1 MLLLPLFVLA
11 AKTVDPRTLV
21 DASLAALQRSATLAD
36 VRSIRL
42 TGIQHE
48 FILGNAER
56 AEGPWRVQYIGFN
69 ELRDTRSGAN
79 RRTEKLISP
88 TGAPSAER
96 AFILVDSVSATRAGA
111 REIAASRAAY
121 EDLIDRIDASPER
134 ALMLAR
140 DSRATRVDGSVKHYG
155 NVYDVVSFP
164 WRNGRMKI
172 EINRD
177 THLPDAIEIVRTYPD
192 NFRWAPFGDV
202 RMRADYVDWN
212 IQSNGVYWPMQ
223 VKVSF
228 NGQPLRDVSYASV
241 AFDTL
246 TPAADSFAVSDSA
259 RVQFARN
266 SALNFSRFAFGARGQ
281 PTELVPNIVRVPDQ
295 WMMTMVKQPDGV
307 VIFEAH
313 ISPRYVSDVIAEANR
328 RWPGAPVKAFIM
340 TSDPWGHLGGFS
352 EVVRRGIP
360 IYASAGSMPFLAA
373 LPHSPGKSGK
383 FIPVSAKTTIG
394 KGDNRIDLYPV
405 GGPYAERMLMA
416 YFPQHKMLYGA
427 DLVFMRRGLD
437 GKPTGG
443 FLETEAVDLRAA
455 VVREKLDVESLFCVQ
470 NYGPFKWS
478 AFIKSP

>member
-1 MLLLPLFVLA
+1 MLAFSLVAFALS
-11 AKTVDPRTLV
+11 TVDPRTLV
-21 DASLAALQRSATLAD
+21 DASLAAMQRTTSLAD
-36 VRSIRL
+36 VRTIRL
-42 TGIQHE
+42 TGMQHE

-56 AEGPWRVQYIGFN
+56 AEGPWRVQYVGFS

-79 RRTEKLISP
+79 RRTDRFINPS
-88 TGAPSAER
+88 GAPGAER
-96 AFILVDSVSATRAGA
+96 VTIVSDSVSAQRAGP
-111 REIAASRAAY
+111 REAGMSKGAY
-121 EDLIDRIDASPER
+121 EDVIDRIDASPER
-134 ALMLAR
+134 ALLLAR
-140 DSRATRVDGSVKHYG
+140 ESKALRVDGSVKHYG

-177 THLPDAIEIVRTYPD
+177 THLPDAVEIVRTYPD

-202 RMRADYVDWN
+202 HMRTDYVDWN
-212 IQSNGVYWPMQ
+212 VQSNGVYWPMQ
-223 VKVSF
+223 AKVSF
-228 NGQPLRDVSYASV
+228 NGQPLRDVTFATV

-246 TPAADSFAVSDSA
+246 TPAADSFAVSDSSRA
-259 RVQFARN
+259 QFARN
-266 SALNFSRFAFGARGQ
+266 SALNFSRFTFGMRGQ

-313 ISPRYVSDVIAEANR
+313 ISPKYVSDVIAEANR
-328 RWPGAPVKAFIM
+328 RWPGAPIKAFVM

-360 IYASAGSMPFLAA
+360 IYASAGSVPFFASLPGGKAA
-373 LPHSPGKSGK
+373 KLL
-383 FIPVSAKTTIG
+383 PVSTKTTIG
-394 KGDNRIDLYPV
+394 KGENRIELYPV

-416 YFPQHKMLYGA
+416 YFPEHKLLYGA
-427 DLVFMRRGLD
+427 DLVFMRRGPD

-455 VVREKLDVESLFCVQ
+455 VAREKLDVDSVFCVQ
-470 NYGPFKWS
+470 NYGPFKW
-478 AFIKSP
+478 ADFVK